1 MKISTKGRYGL
12 RLVLDLA
19 VNYDNG
25 LISLKDIAQRQEISE
40 KYLEQIIILLHKS
53 GLIKSMRGAQGGY
66 TLTRSPKDITVGEV
80 LRSLEGPFVPV
91 DCVLNPSSC
100 PRSPKCATITV
111 WEKIGNAVN
120 GVLDSMTMQ
129 DLVTDYNQKNGCGDF
144 CI

>member
-19 VNYDNG
+19 VNYENG

-66 TLTRSPKDITVGEV
+66 TLTRHPKDITVGEV

-91 DCVLNPSSC
+91 DCVQDRAACLRSS
-100 PRSPKCATITV
+100 KCATITV
-111 WEKIGNAVN
+111 WEKLGNAVN
-120 GVLDSMTMQ
+120 EVLDSMTMQ
-129 DLVTDYNQKNGCGDF
+129 DLVMDYNQKNGSDF

>member
-19 VNYDNG
+19 VHYENG

-66 TLTRSPKDITVGEV
+66 TLTRHPQSITVGEV
-80 LRSLEGPFVPV
+80 LRALEGPFIPV
-91 DCVLNPSSC
+91 DCVKDKSACLRSS
-100 PRSPKCATITV
+100 KCTTIVV
-111 WEKIGNAVN
+111 WEKSGNAVN
-120 GVLDSMTMQ
+120 EVLDGMTMQ
-129 DLVTDYNQKNGCGDF
+129 DLVMDYNEKNGTDF

>member
-19 VNYDNG
+19 VNYENG
-25 LISLKDIAQRQEISE
+25 LTSLKDIAQRQEISE

-66 TLTRSPKDITVGEV
+66 TLTRHPRDITVGEV

-91 DCVLNPSSC
+91 DCVQDRGTCLRSS
-100 PRSPKCATITV
+100 KCATITV

-120 GVLDSMTMQ
+120 EVLDSMTMQ
-129 DLVTDYNQKNGCGDF
+129 DLVTDYNQKNGSDF